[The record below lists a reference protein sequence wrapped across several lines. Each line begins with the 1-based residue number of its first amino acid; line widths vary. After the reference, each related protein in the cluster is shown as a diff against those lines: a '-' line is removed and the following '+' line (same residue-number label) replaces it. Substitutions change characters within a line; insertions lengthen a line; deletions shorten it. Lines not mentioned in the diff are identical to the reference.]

1 MNITM
6 LEIELQ
12 ERGFKSYDLSNDKV
26 YDIVDLLN
34 DDLMVMCDFKY
45 YKVSVNY
52 RSDSNNY
59 EITDFYCTDNE
70 MGDQSFITDDEEEVL
85 AICVY
90 LTEEARIKSQLES
103 TFNAVSV

>member
-12 ERGFKSYDLSNDKV
+12 ERGFKSHDLDNNKV
-26 YDIVDLLN
+26 YDSVDLLH
-34 DDLMVMCDFKY
+34 DTFMVMCDY
-45 YKVSVNY
+45 GPYKVMVSY
-52 RSDSNNY
+52 CSDSNNY

-70 MGDQSFITDDEEEVL
+70 MGDRAFNTDDEEEVL

-90 LTEEARIKSQLES
+90 LVEEARIRTQLES
-103 TFNAVSV
+103 AFNLVSV